1 MLDTKGPEIRTG
13 KLKNKTI
20 KLTAGQEIDVTSD
33 LSVVG
38 DDEKI
43 VVDYQDLV
51 GSGSLHRKLSHRLS

>member
-20 KLTAGQEIDVTSD
+20 KLTAGQEIDVTTD

-38 DDEKI
+38 DDHMI
-43 VVDYQDLV
+43 VIDYQDMVSSGDHLILV
-51 GSGSLHRKLSHRLS
+51 N